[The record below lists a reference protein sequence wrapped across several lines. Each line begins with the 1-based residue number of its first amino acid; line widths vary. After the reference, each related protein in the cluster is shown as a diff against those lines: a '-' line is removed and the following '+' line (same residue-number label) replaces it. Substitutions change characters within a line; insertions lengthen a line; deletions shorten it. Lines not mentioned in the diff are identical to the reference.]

1 MWDWV
6 SYKVN
11 PHCFNTQRSFPVSF
25 NLSNAGEFFW
35 SYILEDCTCIAR
47 FKKRIRKSFQVLC
60 LCPPQ
65 KVKLGSFISWLCH
78 DNKEMYKY
86 AGCTFITIV
95 FLIHTSY
102 HYFLSFSLLLFC
114 LVLVQPLSS
123 HLNKMSHTKSLS
135 SVDSDNSE
143 WNVILRF
150 VPNIQQN
157 FQEEV
162 KKL

>member
-1 MWDWV
+1 M
-6 SYKVN
+6 SL
-11 PHCFNTQRSFPVSF
+11 
-25 NLSNAGEFFW
+25 NLSNAGEFFL

-47 FKKRIRKSFQVLC
+47 FKKRIRKSFHILC

-78 DNKEMYKY
+78 DDKEMYKN
-86 AGCTFITIV
+86 AGCTCIPIV
-95 FLIHTSY
+95 FLIQTSY
-102 HYFLSFSLLLFC
+102 HFFSFSLLLFC
-114 LVLVQPLSS
+114 LVLIIEPPSS
-123 HLNKMSHTKSLS
+123 HLNKMSHERSLS

-143 WNVILRF
+143 SNDILRF

-162 KKL
+162 NQ

>member
-1 MWDWV
+1 M
-6 SYKVN
+6 
-11 PHCFNTQRSFPVSF
+11 SF
-25 NLSNAGEFFW
+25 NLSNAGEFFL

-47 FKKRIRKSFQVLC
+47 FKKRIRLSFHILC

-78 DNKEMYKY
+78 DDKEMYKN
-86 AGCTFITIV
+86 AGCTCIPIV
-95 FLIHTSY
+95 FLIQTSY
-102 HYFLSFSLLLFC
+102 HFFSFSLLLFC
-114 LVLVQPLSS
+114 LVLIIEPPSS
-123 HLNKMSHTKSLS
+123 HLNKMSHERSLS

-143 WNVILRF
+143 SNDILRF

-162 KKL
+162 NQ